1 MTNASLA
8 TTINAR
14 EAAHFGALA
23 ADWWDPKGSSAMLH
37 RLNPVRLGFIRK
49 AIDAHFGG
57 DGKLRHP
64 LAGKSVLD
72 VGCGAGLLCEPL
84 ARMGAAVTGVD
95 AAPENI
101 EVAKAHA
108 ALSGLDIAYWA
119 GELANLPGTGRGTAT
134 RSVGVEGHASKR
146 SAFEVRNNA
155 HVPLHHPSDSPPP
168 RSGEVFR
175 FDVVTSMEVIEHVS
189 DPAAFVEELARHLK
203 PDGLLLLSTPNRTAA
218 SRLFLVEAA
227 ERLGQV
233 PRGTHDW
240 DQFLTPEELTELLAE
255 AGLEVVE
262 MQGIAFSPLKG
273 LHLSSNMALNY
284 ILSARST

>member
-1 MTNASLA
+1 MTNASTA
-8 TTINAR
+8 TTINAA

-37 RLNPVRLGFIRK
+37 KLNPVRLGFIRT

-57 DGKLRHP
+57 DDKSRHP
-64 LAGKSVLD
+64 LAGKTALD

-101 EVAKAHA
+101 EAAKAHA
-108 ALSGLDIAYWA
+108 QLSGLDIDYRA
-119 GELANLPGTGRGTAT
+119 GEIAEQGLG
-134 RSVGVEGHASKR
+134 
-146 SAFEVRNNA
+146 
-155 HVPLHHPSDSPPP
+155 
-168 RSGEVFR
+168 R
-175 FDVVTSMEVIEHVS
+175 FDVVTSMEVIEHVT
-189 DPAAFVEELARHLK
+189 DPAAFVAELARHLK
-203 PDGLLLLSTPNRTAA
+203 PDGLMLLSTPNRTAA

-240 DQFLTPEELTELLAE
+240 DQFLTPEELTVLLE
-255 AGLEVVE
+255 DAGLAVVE

-284 ILSARST
+284 ILSARFKALEQI

>member
-1 MTNASLA
+1 MTKASTRA
-8 TTINAR
+8 TINAA

-37 RLNPVRLGFIRK
+37 KLNPVRLGFIRS

-57 DGKLRHP
+57 DGKARHP

-72 VGCGAGLLCEPL
+72 VGCGAGLLSEPL

-101 EVAKAHA
+101 EAAKAHA
-108 ALSGLDIAYWA
+108 MLSGLAIDYRA
-119 GELANLPGTGRGTAT
+119 GEIAEQGLGQ
-134 RSVGVEGHASKR
+134 
-146 SAFEVRNNA
+146 
-155 HVPLHHPSDSPPP
+155 
-168 RSGEVFR
+168 
-175 FDVVTSMEVIEHVS
+175 FDVVTSMEVIEHVT
-189 DPAAFVEELARHLK
+189 DPAAFGAELARHLK
-203 PDGLLLLSTPNRTAA
+203 PDGLMLLSTPNRTPA

-240 DQFLTPEELTELLAE
+240 HQFLTPEELTVLLADS
-255 AGLEVVE
+255 GFEVVE
-262 MQGIAFSPLKG
+262 MMGIAFSPFKG
-273 LHLSSNMALNY
+273 LHLSANMALNY
-284 ILSARST
+284 ILSARFA